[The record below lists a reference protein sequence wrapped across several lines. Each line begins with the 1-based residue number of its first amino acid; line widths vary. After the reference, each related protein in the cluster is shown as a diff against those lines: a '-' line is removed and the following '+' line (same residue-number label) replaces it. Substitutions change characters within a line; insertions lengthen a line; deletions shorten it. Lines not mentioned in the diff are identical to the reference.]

1 MKTLKYIVCTAVLF
15 ALCGCNLNE
24 DPDYFTE
31 RKKFFHNENQCRA
44 AVDACYNCIS
54 YIADLA
60 DHFGDKE
67 YAAEIRD
74 RFNSLLGVEEES
86 AS

>member
-44 AVDACYNCIS
+44 AVDACYNCINPNYTS
-54 YIADLA
+54 RFQQINESCHYI
-60 DHFGDKE
+60 
-67 YAAEIRD
+67 
-74 RFNSLLGVEEES
+74 SLT
-86 AS
+86 